1 MANQV
6 RIEYDPYLQKASYQ
20 TRASSALEFGVIPK
34 SDLGNPDNR
43 RYHDGA
49 LDEILKYAIPELQE
63 KRLASELIFCG
74 TEADFC
80 DFKDALA
87 QFYEKMPNT
96 SWNMTLL
103 RDETAYYRA
112 ADAVKEEINA
122 IFQGIVDTLTEQ
134 QDEEVYQAVSQ
145 KLASYSD
152 AVSDEIPVCVVG
164 VYSAGKS
171 AFLNA
176 IIGREI
182 LPSHDRETTAKITKI
197 VRSNTTCFYFA
208 YKDTEVRLRPDS
220 DKTAEYREYA
230 PELAVL
236 LDQLNRIDNTLP
248 EDQWVY
254 RVLEELNALA
264 FEEIPMI
271 TVETP
276 FRKSGLPENIPFVFY
291 DTPGAKT
298 ADNPAHEA
306 ILKEELSKRSNG
318 LPVFITKMDS
328 ISKEDDVDTARS
340 IVENAGVALDKRN
353 TLLVINKA
361 DASTPNTLA
370 QTAAEW
376 KTSDVSSLPELLKW
390 QHRHVLFTASVVAL
404 GCKMK
409 PVELCS
415 DEYYQNFSEK
425 ETKFREPNGRFY
437 YSLPQYNLLPKAQMD
452 AALSAVK
459 EAAGNPDELAL
470 QNSGIPAVEA
480 AMTQFAR
487 RYASYHKCRKA
498 TEYLTD
504 AISLTSTA
512 LKKRHA
518 EIKIAQ
524 DQQQRTYRSK
534 YGALQDAVNAC
545 FKTYDIEKIAGSIVD
560 AFCMESNRA
569 ADNFECQT
577 KQVVLKCCRDARKEK
592 YKTGLDGRIQE
603 ATRRLSEEYSAQCR
617 EILKKLYDEKN
628 AALRSALVQTIRD
641 DKTTSEAEKQLL
653 QDIVMKTPPMPAPE
667 RFSIQG
673 QMKAHKFLNW
683 RWVSVD
689 ENACGK
695 EASSWANEVRLK
707 IAGYAQLGYRRQY
720 EAYCAA
726 LAERLNNPQNLKK
739 WNPELAVLAQQIDRT
754 ELAIQ
759 QLHAKQEELLQKQHE
774 VEALMKKQEV

>member
-43 RYHDGA
+43 RYHDGI

-63 KRLASELIFCG
+63 KRLAQELVFCG
-74 TEADFC
+74 TEDDFQ
-80 DFKDALA
+80 DFKDALT
-87 QFYEKMPNT
+87 QFYEKTPDT

-103 RDETAYYRA
+103 RDKTAYYRT

-197 VRSNTTCFYFA
+197 IRSNTTCIYFS
-208 YKDTEVRLRPDS
+208 YKGAEVRLQPDS
-220 DKTAEYREYA
+220 DKTAESLDYT

-236 LDQLNRIDNTLP
+236 LDQLNGIDNTLP

-254 RVLEELNALA
+254 QVLEELNALA

-271 TVETP
+271 TVKTP
-276 FRKSGLPENIPFVFY
+276 FRKSSLPEDIPFVFY

-298 ADNPAHEA
+298 ADNPAHEE
-306 ILKEELSKRSNG
+306 ILKDELCKRSNG

-328 ISKEDDVDTARS
+328 ISKKDDVDTARS
-340 IVENAGVALDKRN
+340 IVENAGAALDKRN

-361 DASTPNTLA
+361 DASTPSTLA
-370 QTAAEW
+370 KTAAEW
-376 KTSDVSSLPELLKW
+376 KTSEVSKLPELLKW

-409 PVELCS
+409 PAELCS

-437 YSLPQYNLLPKAQMD
+437 YSLPQYNLLPRVQMD

-459 EAAGNPDELAL
+459 TAEGNPDELAL

-498 TEYLTD
+498 TEYLAD